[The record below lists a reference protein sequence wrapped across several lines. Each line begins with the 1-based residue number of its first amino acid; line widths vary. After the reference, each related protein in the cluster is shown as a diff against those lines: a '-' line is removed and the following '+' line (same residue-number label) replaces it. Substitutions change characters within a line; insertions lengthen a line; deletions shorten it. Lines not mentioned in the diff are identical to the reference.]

1 MINYTH
7 CEEHEL
13 LRHLASGGE
22 QAFTVIYNRY
32 WKPMFFIAHKKLQ
45 SVEDAKEIV
54 QGVFFTLWQKR
65 ENLLINDLSLY
76 LAAMTRYAV
85 YRHISKEKKRK
96 DQLKKIEKNI
106 KPTAAFDVENKQ
118 LLELLNRFTNKL
130 PEKYR
135 IVFLHHKLL
144 DKPIEEVA
152 DQLGVSPRTA
162 EGYVSK
168 VMALMRNHHKKVA
181 FSLLL

>member
-1 MINYTH
+1 MTNYTH

-13 LRHLASGGE
+13 LYHLASGEE

-65 ENLLINDLSLY
+65 DTLVINDLSVY

-85 YRHISKEKKRK
+85 YRHLAKEKKRK
-96 DQLKKIEKNI
+96 DQLKKIEKDA
-106 KPTAAFDVENKQ
+106 KPVAVFDVENKQ
-118 LLELLNRFTNKL
+118 LLELLNRFTSKL

-135 IVFLHHKLL
+135 IIFLYHKLMDRPL
-144 DKPIEEVA
+144 EEVA
-152 DQLGVSPRTA
+152 GQLGVSPRTA

-168 VMALMRNHHKKVA
+168 VMALMRQHHKKVA
-181 FSLLL
+181 FSLFL

>member
-13 LRHLASGGE
+13 LRRLASGEE
-22 QAFTVIYNRY
+22 QAFTAIYNRY
-32 WKPMFFIAHKKLQ
+32 WKPMFFIANKKLQ

-65 ENLLINDLSLY
+65 EQLIINDLSVY

-85 YRHISKEKKRK
+85 YRHISREKKRK
-96 DQLKKIEKNI
+96 DHLKKVQTTI
-106 KPTAAFDVENKQ
+106 KPAAEFDIENKQ
-118 LLELLNRFTNKL
+118 LLDLLNRFTSKL

-135 IVFLHHKLL
+135 IVFVHHKLL

-152 DQLGVSPRTA
+152 GQLGVSPRTA
-162 EGYVSK
+162 EGYVAR

-181 FSLLL
+181 FSMLL